1 MTNSTLAPSQIKA
14 LEQIKALCADH
25 DLSLDHVKSAL
36 RDVPSLEST
45 SDIKQEKSGLLT
57 AMLGYLGGTL
67 VVAGFFFYATIVWD
81 DLGSMGRVLLSL
93 GTGLLCFFIGAK
105 LQTNRDYT
113 RAAPFLWTL
122 SFLLIPTGL
131 FVFLKE
137 YVQGDDAIMGG
148 VIVFGVSAVM
158 FWLMWLKTQTR
169 SLFIYT
175 LFFLMAFAGTLY
187 EKLGIN
193 TPEMWLVTG
202 ASLLLAGYSI
212 YKKGNEWG
220 FGQIM
225 SIGTIALTSSAY
237 YFLGNTN
244 YDVLM
249 TSIMLAL
256 VFAAYTM
263 GSRQFVITS
272 VIIFIGLAGKHYGFS
287 AGYRDNDILRL
298 TAAVTGLSMG
308 LMGHWL
314 SVNTINKFFPSLWYF
329 FGSTLFFSA
338 VMGLLYETPYDILFV
353 IFPSITLY
361 ISLQL
366 RSRALLAS
374 SLLSILS
381 FISYYTFKYFAD
393 TAGWPLAMMVAG
405 LIFIALG
412 GFAMKMNKRIS
423 TT

>member
-1 MTNSTLAPSQIKA
+1 MTSNTLAPSQAKA
-14 LEQIKALCADH
+14 LEQIKTLCVDH
-25 DLSLDHVKSAL
+25 GLSIDHVKAAL
-36 RDVPSLEST
+36 SDVPKAQST
-45 SDIKQEKSGLLT
+45 TDIKKEKGGLLT

-93 GTGLLCFFIGAK
+93 GSGLLCFFIGAK
-105 LQTNRDYT
+105 LQLNSDYKK
-113 RAAPFLWTL
+113 AAPFLWTL

-137 YVQGDDAIMGG
+137 YVQGDDAMMGG
-148 VIVFGVSAVM
+148 VIVFGVSAAM

-169 SLFIYT
+169 PLFVYT

-202 ASLLLAGYSI
+202 ISLLLAGYSI
-212 YKKGNEWG
+212 YKNGQTWG
-220 FGQIM
+220 YGHIM
-225 SIGTIALTSSAY
+225 SIGTIALTSSCY

-256 VFAAYTM
+256 VFVAYTL
-263 GSRQFVITS
+263 GSRQFIITS
-272 VIIFIGLAGKHYGFS
+272 VVIFIGLAGKHYGFS
-287 AGYRDNDILRL
+287 AGYRDSDILRL
-298 TAAVTGLSMG
+298 TAVVTGLSMG

-314 SVNTINKFFPSLWYF
+314 SVNTINKFFPPLWYF

-338 VMGLLYETPYDILFV
+338 VMGLIYETPYDILFV
-353 IFPSITLY
+353 IFPSIALY
-361 ISLQL
+361 ISLQI

-405 LIFIALG
+405 LVFIALG
-412 GFAMKMNKRIS
+412 GFAVKMNKRIS
-423 TT
+423 IN